1 MERLLS
7 VLRVLGVP
15 LLLMGLALG
24 GYAVFTLVT
33 DAFGDFRETDA
44 RVEARRTEQRR
55 ATGHRGASYDV
66 TVTLLTLSF
75 EANGEAQRVERRVP
89 ANTPTG
95 RAQVGAQV
103 RIFYLAG
110 DPTDVRLQRPSPTHG
125 LVLLVGAAFL
135 TAAGMV
141 GTRAL
146 LLRRRP

>member
-1 MERLLS
+1 MDRLPA
-7 VLRVLGVP
+7 VLRILGVP

-24 GYAVFTLVT
+24 GYAVFTLMT

-55 ATGHRGASYDV
+55 ATSQRGAHYEV
-66 TVTLLTLSF
+66 TVTLLTFSF
-75 EANGEAQRVERRVP
+75 EVDGKAHRVERRVP

-125 LVLLVGAAFL
+125 FVLLMGAGLL
-135 TAAGMV
+135 TAIGGI

-146 LLRRRP
+146 MLRWRR